1 MFMWSEGIRGYRYF
15 LDGHG
20 RRVSAMDMET
30 ICLILISHSSSCSS
44 IAQDSRREALAGIVT
59 AGAAVLVPAAA
70 NAAAGESPRFSVFG
84 LLGDGT
90 SYSEGAA
97 YGTDQS
103 TKVYSPYSVYGNEG
117 PDSLYKA
124 DNAEYAARKKA
135 VIAESKVRLGRIP
148 AYVEKAKW
156 YEVTNELTRYMSE
169 TRGAVSFL
177 ATTPAQKKAAKEF
190 YVAVEGISNN
200 ARLKRAAPCTAAVA
214 EAIAK
219 LDALSY

>member
-1 MFMWSEGIRGYRYF
+1 LSN
-15 LDGHG
+15 
-20 RRVSAMDMET
+20 
-30 ICLILISHSSSCSS
+30 S
-44 IAQDSRREALAGIVT
+44 IAQESRREALTGIVA
-59 AGAAVLVPAAA
+59 AGAAALVPAAA

-84 LLGDGT
+84 VIGDGS

-103 TKVYSPYSVYGNEG
+103 TKVYSPYSVYGEAG

-135 VIAESKVRLGRIP
+135 VIAESKIRLARIP

-156 YEVTNELTRYMSE
+156 YEVTNELDRYMGE
-169 TRGAVSFL
+169 TRGAISFL
-177 ATTPAQKKAAKEF
+177 ATSPDQKKAAKEF
-190 YVAVEGISNN
+190 YVAVEKIGNN
-200 ARLKRAAPCTAAVA
+200 ARLKRKEPCAAATT

-219 LDALSY
+219 LEALSY

>member
-1 MFMWSEGIRGYRYF
+1 
-15 LDGHG
+15 
-20 RRVSAMDMET
+20 MET

-44 IAQDSRREALAGIVT
+44 IAQESRREALTGIVA
-59 AGAAVLVPAAA
+59 AGAAALVPAAA

-84 LLGDGT
+84 VIGDGS

-103 TKVYSPYSVYGNEG
+103 TKVYSPYSVYGEAG

-135 VIAESKVRLGRIP
+135 VIKESKLRLGKIP

-156 YEVTNELTRYMSE
+156 YEVTNELDRYMGE
-169 TRGAVSFL
+169 TRGAISFL
-177 ATTPAQKKAAKEF
+177 ATSPDQKKAAKEF
-190 YVAVEGISNN
+190 YVAVEKIGNN
-200 ARLKRAAPCTAAVA
+200 ARLKRKEPCAAATT

-219 LDALSY
+219 LEALSY